1 MRMATTLVV
10 YLCSRASARSM
21 FHPPTG
27 SAAPVRAELVWSAQR
42 NSARIFGSANQQD
55 KISHRTTLLNR
66 ASLMGGDDAARRWP
80 RVGVGVLIVKEGKVL
95 IGKRKG
101 SHGAGQYALPG
112 GKLEWRET
120 WEQCARR
127 EILEE
132 TGIELTGD
140 VTYAYTC
147 EAVIDENNHWIT
159 VFMRSDVPADTTA
172 VNNEPDKCEGWEWM
186 KWGDDEVPTPRFLPL
201 DIILKDAGPNKFE
214 P

>member
-1 MRMATTLVV
+1 MVRKATTQLGTALLQVTEFV
-10 YLCSRASARSM
+10 DS
-21 FHPPTG
+21 
-27 SAAPVRAELVWSAQR
+27 
-42 NSARIFGSANQQD
+42 
-55 KISHRTTLLNR
+55 LNR
-66 ASLMGGDDAARRWP
+66 TMGGDAAVKRWP

-132 TGIELTGD
+132 TGIELIGD

-147 EAVIDENNHWIT
+147 EAVIDDDNHWIT
-159 VFMRSDVPADTTA
+159 VFMRADVPADTTA
-172 VNNEPDKCEGWEWM
+172 VNTEPDKCEGWEWM
-186 KWGDDEVPTPRFLPL
+186 EWGDDKVPTPRFLPL
-201 DIILKDAGPNKFE
+201 DIILKDAGPRRFE

>member
-1 MRMATTLVV
+1 
-10 YLCSRASARSM
+10 
-21 FHPPTG
+21 
-27 SAAPVRAELVWSAQR
+27 
-42 NSARIFGSANQQD
+42 
-55 KISHRTTLLNR
+55 
-66 ASLMGGDDAARRWP
+66 MGGDSAAVKRWP

-147 EAVIDENNHWIT
+147 EAVIDDDNHWIT
-159 VFMRSDVPADTTA
+159 VFMRADVPADTTT
-172 VNNEPDKCEGWEWM
+172 VNTEPDKCEGWEWM
-186 KWGDDEVPTPRFLPL
+186 EWGDDKVPTPRFLPL
-201 DIILKDAGPNKFE
+201 DMILKETGPRRFE